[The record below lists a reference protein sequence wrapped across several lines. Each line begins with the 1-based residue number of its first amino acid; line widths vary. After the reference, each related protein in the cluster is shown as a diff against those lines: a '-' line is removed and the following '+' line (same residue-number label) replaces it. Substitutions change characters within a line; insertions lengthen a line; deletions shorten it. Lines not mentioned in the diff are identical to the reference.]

1 MLANCAGFAIA
12 REFDE
17 MEMVDFER
25 ILRVNTLGSAY
36 VTRALLPGMKAAG
49 GGRVLFTSSMAGQVC
64 SLLSLSLSLSLFV
77 SKSSPLLLFAR
88 QTFTCSIILVE

>member
-64 SLLSLSLSLSLFV
+64 SLLSLSLSSFRKVRLFFCLPGKLSLV
-77 SKSSPLLLFAR
+77 
-88 QTFTCSIILVE
+88 Q